1 MSRKRSVLDADVAGK
16 RVLTRV
22 DFNVPI
28 KDGRVTDDS
37 RVRAALPTINHLVR
51 HGARVI
57 LMSHLGRPAGTGYE
71 EAFSLKPVA
80 DHLATL
86 VDAKVSYVRDVCG
99 KQARAAADALRD
111 GEVLVLENLRF
122 EAGEKKNDPAFAR
135 ALAALGDLYVDDA
148 FGVSHR
154 AHASVVGVPELLPA
168 YAGLLLAHEV
178 ETITGML
185 EDPRR
190 PFVAV
195 LGGSKVSD
203 KIGVIDRLID
213 TVDTLLVGGGMAFTF
228 VRAQGHDVGTSL
240 LEQDW
245 VQKAGEMV
253 EKARAKGCDLVLPV
267 DYVVADRF
275 ADDATT
281 EVVAADAIP
290 DGMMGLDVG
299 PRTVELYAAKI
310 AQARTIFWNGPM
322 GVFEMPSF
330 EAGTRGVA
338 QAIADNAA
346 ANSIVGGGDS
356 GAAVNQFGL
365 ADRMTFVST
374 GGGASMKLV
383 EGEALPG
390 VEAIPNA

>member
-71 EAFSLKPVA
+71 EAFSLRPVA

-99 KQARAAADALRD
+99 EQARAAADALRD

-135 ALAALGDLYVDDA
+135 ALATLGDLYVDDA

-290 DGMMGLDVG
+290 EGMMGLDVG

-338 QAIADNAA
+338 QAIADNAE

>member
-71 EAFSLKPVA
+71 EAFSLRPVA

-99 KQARAAADALRD
+99 EQARAAADALRD

-338 QAIADNAA
+338 QAIADNAE

>member
-99 KQARAAADALRD
+99 EQARAAADALRD

-135 ALAALGDLYVDDA
+135 ALASLGDLYVDDA

-275 ADDATT
+275 ADAATT

-290 DGMMGLDVG
+290 EGMMGLDVG

-338 QAIADNAA
+338 QAIADNAE

>member
-71 EAFSLKPVA
+71 EAFSLRPVA

-99 KQARAAADALRD
+99 EQARAAADALRD

-290 DGMMGLDVG
+290 EGMMGLDVG

-338 QAIADNAA
+338 QAIADNAE

>member
-99 KQARAAADALRD
+99 EQARAAADALRD

-135 ALAALGDLYVDDA
+135 ALASLGDLYVDDA

-290 DGMMGLDVG
+290 EGMMGLDVG

-338 QAIADNAA
+338 QAIADNAE

>member
-99 KQARAAADALRD
+99 EQARAAADALRD

-135 ALAALGDLYVDDA
+135 ALASLGDLYVDDA

-228 VRAQGHDVGTSL
+228 VKAQGHDVGTSL

-338 QAIADNAA
+338 QAIADNAE

>member
-71 EAFSLKPVA
+71 EAFSLRPVA

-99 KQARAAADALRD
+99 EQARAAADALRD